1 MSDEPIM
8 SRVSILEMDSII
20 GKKFP
25 VLNDGHV
32 MLVDYMGDDS
42 SIVQAARVSYGKG
55 TKKISED
62 RGLIRYLMRHR
73 HSTPLE
79 MCELKIRV
87 RIPMD
92 AWRQYIRHRTANVN
106 EYSTRYSIAID
117 VCQETEPHEWRLQ
130 SSDNKQGSKGF
141 ADEEVGKKLSKREG
155 EFQKM
160 ARDVY
165 EERLAAGIAKEQA
178 RKDLPLSNYTEAYWK
193 IDLHN
198 LFHFL
203 SLRMDKHAQKE
214 IRDYANV
221 IGNEIVKRWC
231 PIAWEAFLDY
241 RLEAMQLSR
250 LEISV
255 MKAFNARGGNAAW
268 AEANT
273 FGWFEHDEK
282 TGKPKKNRERE
293 ECEAKLAALGIENP
307 WGKNA

>member
-1 MSDEPIM
+1 MDEPIM
-8 SRVSILEMDSII
+8 SRVSIPEMDAII

-32 MLVDYMGDDS
+32 MLVDYMGDDG

-55 TKKISED
+55 TKRISED

-73 HSTPLE
+73 HTTPLE

-117 VCQETEPHEWRLQ
+117 ACQETEPHEWRLQ

-141 ADEEVGKKLSKREG
+141 ADKETGEKLTARER
-155 EFQKM
+155 EFHKT

-165 EERLAAGIAKEQA
+165 EERIGAGIAKEQA

-203 SLRMDKHAQKE
+203 SLRMDAHAQKE

-221 IGNEIVKRWC
+221 IGLEIVKRWC
-231 PIAWEAFLDY
+231 PVAWEAFVDY
-241 RLEAMQLSR
+241 RLGAMQFSR
-250 LEISV
+250 LEIAV
-255 MKAFNARGGNAAW
+255 LEALNLDGKNAAT
-268 AEANT
+268 AQAT
-273 FGWFEHDEK
+273 MFGWLEADQK
-282 TGKPKKNRERE
+282 GSYKKNRERE
-293 ECEAKLAALGIENP
+293 EFEAKIQKIGLKAP
-307 WGKNA
+307 WEVN